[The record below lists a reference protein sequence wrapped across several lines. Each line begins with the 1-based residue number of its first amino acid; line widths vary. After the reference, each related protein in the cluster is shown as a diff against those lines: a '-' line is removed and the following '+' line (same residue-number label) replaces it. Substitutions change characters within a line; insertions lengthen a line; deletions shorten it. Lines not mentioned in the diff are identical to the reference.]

1 MRIACIA
8 VFMVGKFIIEH
19 VENEAV
25 TGFVGVNG
33 VEQLF
38 TMTFLHFTVG
48 RQVAFAD
55 DVASAINSTHLVRI
69 RRFQPQLFH
78 RLFELF
84 VSKGKYHRKSADFFL
99 MAPIHFNV
107 CVHVM
112 YPSFSDYWN
121 SSMLRI
127 TLRILVSLT
136 R

>member
-1 MRIACIA
+1 FT
-8 VFMVGKFIIEH
+8 VEH
-19 VENEAV
+19 IKNEAIASL
-25 TGFVGVNG
+25 VGVDG
-33 VEQLF
+33 FEQFF
-38 TMTFLHFTVG
+38 TMTHLHFTVG
-48 RQVAFAD
+48 RQIAFAD

-99 MAPIHFNV
+99 MAPIHFDV

-112 YPSFSDYWN
+112 YPSFSDHWN